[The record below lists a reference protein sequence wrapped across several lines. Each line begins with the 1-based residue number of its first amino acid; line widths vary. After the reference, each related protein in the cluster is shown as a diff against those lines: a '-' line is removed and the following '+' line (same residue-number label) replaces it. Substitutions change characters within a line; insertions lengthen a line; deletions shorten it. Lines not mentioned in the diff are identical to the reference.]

1 MKNKIIKLSWKG
13 RLIFGFVSG
22 IVYLCV
28 LFVLDLI
35 FVDNTHS
42 FIYYII
48 HGIAFGIFI
57 GIGMPY
63 VSEKFKSRFIRPNKK
78 SQDT

>member
-22 IVYLCV
+22 IVFFCV
-28 LFVLDLI
+28 VFVLDLI

-42 FIYYII
+42 FNYYII
-48 HGIAFGIFI
+48 QGIAFGIFI